1 MGDHFRGLSRGRK
14 EREILISWPRC
25 HQQNHSCYVTKE
37 EKGQQ
42 NGTWVQFLLAGTQ
55 ALTLQLEIRKTRT
68 LACTQ
73 WVLPISTKMPA
84 CMGSFLWEHCSLYSQ
99 GLTSG
104 ANQRTFLNKFCYIE
118 SMNEKW
124 FVLNVITI
132 QLHLD
137 AKYRFSNVI
146 LNWTY
151 YNVLSPFQQIFNTKT

>member
-1 MGDHFRGLSRGRK
+1 MTQVSPAESQLLCHEGREGTAKWNLSPVPPG
-14 EREILISWPRC
+14 WD
-25 HQQNHSCYVTKE
+25 
-37 EKGQQ
+37 
-42 NGTWVQFLLAGTQ
+42 AG
-55 ALTLQLEIRKTRT
+55 TLQLEIRKTRT

-151 YNVLSPFQQIFNTKT
+151 HNVLSPFQQIFNTKT